1 MQPSQTASAC
11 CCGIHLSFDQQGK
24 SRRQHWKPFRN
35 RDQLRSPALEHRRQ
49 SSNGLSH
56 SLRHELSG
64 RRHSSRAIHP
74 TRFFRQ
80 LSTRQPSLS
89 PGHALASCQRQW
101 GKVRLQKLD
110 GVSFNGIIPATLRG
124 SHRIE
129 VVLDQEAREAVSS
142 HRNDD
147 RTAPGTPEPKLDA
160 GNLSWPPVSGA
171 ASYELFR
178 DSLPSRQTKEPF
190 LLLHE
195 DSGKSTHEYQVEA
208 IDSNGISSFLSAPV
222 VVESPGNVL
231 VAAFDPALRP
241 IDLTSDSTASAETT
255 LSVPTQALTQCR
267 FTTPTAPGP
276 STQAISA
283 ECAAFI
289 SMSSSA
295 VWS

>member
-1 MQPSQTASAC
+1 
-11 CCGIHLSFDQQGK
+11 
-24 SRRQHWKPFRN
+24 
-35 RDQLRSPALEHRRQ
+35 
-49 SSNGLSH
+49 
-56 SLRHELSG
+56 
-64 RRHSSRAIHP
+64 
-74 TRFFRQ
+74 
-80 LSTRQPSLS
+80 
-89 PGHALASCQRQW
+89 
-101 GKVRLQKLD
+101 
-110 GVSFNGIIPATLRG
+110 
-124 SHRIE
+124 
-129 VVLDQEAREAVSS
+129 VLDQEAREAVSS

-255 LSVPTQALTQCR
+255 LSVSDAGTYAVQIHYANGAGPINTSNQCGMRSLYIDEQFSGVVVMPQRGEGAWDNWGWSNRILHGFTPGKHTIELRVEEIDNNMSFTQNHVRVDRIEASR
-267 FTTPTAPGP
+267 VV
-276 STQAISA
+276 STGAM
-283 ECAAFI
+283 EE
-289 SMSSSA
+289 
-295 VWS
+295 